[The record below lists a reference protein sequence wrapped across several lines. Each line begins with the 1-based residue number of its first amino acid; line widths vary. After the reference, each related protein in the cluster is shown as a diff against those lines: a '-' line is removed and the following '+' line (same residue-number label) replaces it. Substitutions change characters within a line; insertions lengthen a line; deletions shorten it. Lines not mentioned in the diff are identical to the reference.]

1 MTRLQKIL
9 AWLKKYSGWI
19 LAGTVAII
27 AIVFSFNRT
36 KIVTKTDR
44 IKQLEKEVVKAENE
58 VNFLMGK
65 KEMLKDDYAEN
76 EKAIIEIDKKLE
88 NLDNQLKLKKLEI
101 QKRTME
107 ENLERF
113 KELGY

>member
-1 MTRLQKIL
+1 MTNLKKSL

-19 LAGTVAII
+19 LAGIVAII
-27 AIVFSFNRT
+27 AIVFSFNRK

-76 EKAIIEIDKKLE
+76 EQAILEIDKKLE
-88 NLDNQLKLKKLEI
+88 NLDNQLMLKILEI
-101 QKRTME
+101 TKRTME
-107 ENLERF
+107 ENLEKF
-113 KELGY
+113 NELGY